1 LQFPADAFKLFQGF
15 LPGGRT
21 QKMTFQLLFQPG
33 DRQFRSVDFFC
44 GICRFPFK
52 FPDIVMNSPQGL
64 TARIEAEQQLFQFE
78 FCVPVEALAC
88 LWPSDDRI
96 ANTAC
101 ARINNIMLSTVRAV
115 DASTWTTRQSPF
127 CAIISPATCP
137 ALGWAKAPC
146 SCCGTKDRSVSYHR
160 QLVLCLLGE

>member
-1 LQFPADAFKLFQGF
+1 
-15 LPGGRT
+15 
-21 QKMTFQLLFQPG
+21 MTFQLLFQPG

-88 LWPSDDRI
+88 L
-96 ANTAC
+96 
-101 ARINNIMLSTVRAV
+101 NIVAESVVPGFETG
-115 DASTWTTRQSPF
+115 QPF
-127 CAIISPATCP
+127 
-137 ALGWAKAPC
+137 
-146 SCCGTKDRSVSYHR
+146 
-160 QLVLCLLGE
+160 LVC